1 MGPMKIYT
9 RVGDGGYTY
18 LFGGKKVRKDNDR
31 VEAYGTVDELN
42 SALGLAAAL
51 AKNADVQRRIGAI
64 QRDLFVLG
72 ADLATP
78 PKKGAPRVPR
88 IGPAHVRR
96 LEEEID
102 RMQKDLP
109 PLRHFILPG
118 GSPAGAALHLARA
131 VCRRGE
137 RYCASLGRSFPS
149 AIVYLNR
156 LGDYLFVLARR
167 ASRREGKKETLWI
180 PE

>member
-1 MGPMKIYT
+1 MKIYT

-109 PLRHFILPG
+109 PLRHFI
-118 GSPAGAALHLARA
+118 
-131 VCRRGE
+131 
-137 RYCASLGRSFPS
+137 
-149 AIVYLNR
+149 
-156 LGDYLFVLARR
+156 
-167 ASRREGKKETLWI
+167 
-180 PE
+180 

>member
-1 MGPMKIYT
+1 MIPMKIYT
-9 RVGDGGYTY
+9 RVGDGGYTF
-18 LFGGKKVRKDNDR
+18 LFGGKKVRKDHIR

-42 SALGLAAAL
+42 SALGLAGAL
-51 AKNADVQRRIGAI
+51 AKEPSIRRRIEAV

-78 PKKGAPRVPR
+78 LKKGSPRVPR
-88 IGPAHVRR
+88 IGPVHVRR
-96 LEEEID
+96 LENEID

-109 PLRHFILPG
+109 ALRHFILPG
-118 GSPAGAALHLARA
+118 GSSAGAAIHLARGI
-131 VCRRGE
+131 CRRGE
-137 RYCASLGRSFPS
+137 RYCAGLGKPFAS

-156 LGDYLFVLARR
+156 LGDFLFVLARR
-167 ASRREGKKETLWI
+167 ASHEEGKKETLWT